1 MSAQHGSSSRYMRI
15 HQKRSNCETG
25 PCTPSPVAADTTL
38 FPSRLPWN
46 HPPGKSGNR
55 RGPLGNKY
63 WEAYHWMHMLWGLF
77 NFLDSGS
84 PSSTQAI
91 VSSVDRAIQ
100 GEWTALH
107 ESYARTVFAKLLKYC
122 AHPRGTM
129 DRGPAKLNELIT
141 RIKNS
146 QYDPSLNLDTA
157 MCGAKEVDP
166 SRISLPEQGGILDP
180 RNHLSGQRLQQFL
193 AMPAKI
199 PQACSFTK
207 DKPACHKVDP
217 ERWPSLLRKL
227 HDADMITFLLK
238 KDVLAEGR
246 KNIKGGLFCVPHKPE
261 SDRLINERRPLNARE
276 RRLEWCQLPAGPM
289 LSQLIL
295 SKTESVRASGDDL
308 SNYFYLIKHLDEW
321 QHRNCFREPVKGKL
335 MPGLGLNPNEWYLP
349 AFKVVC
355 MRDTNGLD
363 LAQATHEAILRE
375 VGCVHPSQTLVYG
388 NVFPSSST

>member
-46 HPPGKSGNR
+46 HPPGKSRNR

-217 ERWPSLLRKL
+217 ERWPTLLRKL

-261 SDRLINERRPLNARE
+261 SDRL
-276 RRLEWCQLPAGPM
+276 
-289 LSQLIL
+289 
-295 SKTESVRASGDDL
+295 
-308 SNYFYLIKHLDEW
+308 
-321 QHRNCFREPVKGKL
+321 
-335 MPGLGLNPNEWYLP
+335 
-349 AFKVVC
+349 
-355 MRDTNGLD
+355 TNRSLTG
-363 LAQATHEAILRE
+363 
-375 VGCVHPSQTLVYG
+375 
-388 NVFPSSST
+388 SSTRDAHLMHAKGAWNGASCRQDPCCHS